1 MTFYENFKRICDMRG
16 ESPSTVARKLG
27 ISTGTV
33 SNWKA
38 TEARPSSA
46 ILRKLAAYLS
56 VSTDYLLTG
65 EEPEYVAYRTADE
78 DVLIFDAID
87 ALRREDL
94 RRLVLRLSKASDEEI
109 RKVHGFLDLTQI
121 GGSVDG

>member
-1 MTFYENFKRICDMRG
+1 MFYDNYKKLCLAIG
-16 ESPSTVARKLG
+16 KSTTKVGNELG
-27 ISTGTV
+27 ISSGTV
-33 SNWKA
+33 SAWKNGRTPTGA
-38 TEARPSSA
+38 MLQKVANYFNVSS
-46 ILRKLAAYLS
+46 
-56 VSTDYLLTG
+56 DYLLTG

>member
-1 MTFYENFKRICDMRG
+1 MFYDNYKKLCLQIG
-16 ESPSTVARKLG
+16 KSTTKVGNELG
-27 ISTGTV
+27 ISSGTV
-33 SNWKA
+33 SAWKNGRTPTGA
-38 TEARPSSA
+38 MLQKVANYFDVSS
-46 ILRKLAAYLS
+46 
-56 VSTDYLLTG
+56 DYLLTG

>member
-1 MTFYENFKRICDMRG
+1 MFYDNYKKLCLEIGK
-16 ESPSTVARKLG
+16 STTKVGLELG
-27 ISTGTV
+27 ISSGTV
-33 SNWKA
+33 SAWKNGRTPTGA
-38 TEARPSSA
+38 MLQKVANYFGVSA
-46 ILRKLAAYLS
+46 
-56 VSTDYLLTG
+56 DYLLTG
-65 EEPEYVAYRTADE
+65 EEPEYTAYRTADE